1 MRCTNGRIQVA
12 QYSVGMNC
20 SFGKRVARPWPMIDA
35 IASCTTFL
43 SDIIA
48 WNAGEPCA
56 LNGSISPGKPSH
68 SFT

>member
-1 MRCTNGRIQVA
+1 MRFTNGRIQPA
-12 QYSVGMNC
+12 QYSTGMNF

-48 WNAGEPCA
+48 WNAGEP
-56 LNGSISPGKPSH
+56 
-68 SFT
+68 